1 MRHVDFSVK
10 AQPIAVL
17 CALAVGF
24 VMAEQADVTTY
35 ELKLNL
41 EKDLI
46 NDYSKNSEL
55 PSFGFTCPR
64 PAIGGEAA
72 ALEYR
77 KRGVLLLRTDA
88 ADNDTMAFL
97 ARYGIKAIV
106 RLKGKET
113 RMFDDAERL
122 SKGVA
127 TNVVAGFEIEPC
139 GESEAAGVAAKW
151 KRLFPVI
158 AKGFPKA
165 KVILPLGGNKA
176 DASIVKA
183 FGPKMKNIT
192 HVLYRIP
199 DGSLS
204 PYAPGSEF
212 AKETNSNEMLKQK
225 RIILVMSGKAP
236 GKQGDGALDST
247 LWKMHAMLTA
257 LVIPGMDAFIF
268 DDWPKDGDFALAMR
282 NSGVLLRNR
291 RDLKVRAYGEA
302 SESKPAETGENTT
315 ADTDVALDILG
326 RTFKDYGE
334 YTTAPTDVALDIP
347 PRSCDAFGKALAAKR
362 AKGAGDVEWVACT
375 YSRWGGQYVGLLIVN
390 SGERPAR
397 LDVQVVNH
405 NHRAPTYWTIGL
417 GPDGTIVRDAWEPDV
432 KPYELFIEVKPKT
445 FECVLFPIKKKK

>member
-151 KRLFPVI
+151 ERLFPVI

-183 FGPKMKNIT
+183 FGPKMKSIT

-212 AKETNSNEMLKQK
+212 AKETNSNKMLKQK

-282 NSGVLLRNR
+282 NSGALFLNR

-302 SESKPAETGENTT
+302 SASESKPAQTGET
-315 ADTDVALDILG
+315 A
-326 RTFKDYGE
+326 
-334 YTTAPTDVALDIP
+334 TAPTDLDYWFCDRFQVDLEIP
-347 PRSCDAFGKALAAKR
+347 PHSCDAFGKALAAKR

-390 SGERPAR
+390 SGERPVR
-397 LDVQVVNH
+397 LDAQVVNH
-405 NHRAPTYWTIGL
+405 NHSAPTYWTIGL
-417 GPDGTIVRDAWEPDV
+417 GPDGTIVRDAWEPEV
-432 KPYELFIEVKPKT
+432 KLNELFIEVNPKT
-445 FECVLFPIKKKK
+445 FECVLFPIKKQK

>member
-151 KRLFPVI
+151 ERLFPVI

-302 SESKPAETGENTT
+302 SESKPAETGET
-315 ADTDVALDILG
+315 ATMLTNVVP
-326 RTFKDYGE
+326 R
-334 YTTAPTDVALDIP
+334 IP
-347 PRSCDAFGKALAAKR
+347 PHSCDAFGKALAAKC

-390 SGERPAR
+390 SGERPVR

-405 NHRAPTYWTIGL
+405 NHRAPTYWTIGP
-417 GPDGTIVRDAWEPDV
+417 GPDGKIVRDAWEPDV
-432 KPYELFIEVKPKT
+432 KPNELFIEVKPKT
-445 FECVLFPIKKKK
+445 FGCVLFPIKKKK